1 MSDTIQFYN
10 VRKRAKV
17 EILTADVKGR
27 VMEKES
33 KDGSMRKRYAFSAVD
48 EDGTKMLKFCSKA
61 AYDELFKE

>member
-33 KDGSMRKRYAFSAVD
+33 KGWLYAQTICFSAVD

-61 AYDELFKE
+61 AYDELFEE